1 MKITYYS
8 ILLTLSILLV
18 DCKKQEKIL
27 ITGSETMHSMI
38 LLVANNFM
46 KENKNYSIDVRG
58 GGSGEGI
65 NELISGM
72 TDIAVS
78 SRELSETEFEKLNRN
93 QTLESLVVA
102 YDGAAFIVHPN
113 NPVEK
118 IHWNKRQTFL
128 QGKSKTGKKLAA

>member
-78 SRELSETEFEKLNRN
+78 SRELSETEFENEILMQIEKSVTKN
-93 QTLESLVVA
+93 
-102 YDGAAFIVHPN
+102 IN
-113 NPVEK
+113 NT
-118 IHWNKRQTFL
+118 IICY
-128 QGKSKTGKKLAA
+128 G